1 MTHTHS
7 LKGIFKIAL
16 CLMTL
21 SLLTSCSSTPS
32 REVAG
37 GEAGFE
43 NKETVAKPKFSQKR
57 FIKNDTY

>member
-1 MTHTHS
+1 MTHAHS
-7 LKGIFKIAL
+7 LKGILKIAL

-37 GEAGFE
+37 GEAGFD
-43 NKETVAKPKFSQKR
+43 NKETVVKPKFSQKR